1 MTTLTIRFPLSP
13 RARWALLPFG
23 VGLWLLLWGHHDY
36 ATLRDPNAP
45 KSLALGAVA
54 FVLGLAG
61 SALVYLAPAGEAEA
75 PEAD

>member
-1 MTTLTIRFPLSP
+1 MTALAFHFPLSA

-45 KSLALGAVA
+45 QSLALGAVG

-61 SALVYLAPAGEAEA
+61 SALVYLAPAV
-75 PEAD
+75 EADTD